1 MTKKKRL
8 RKEKKLSNLEEIK
21 KNIKK
26 TFPDIKPKYSF
37 NPFTKKSLSLFH
49 RLKFSVINNIIDS

>member
-37 NPFTKKSLSLFH
+37 NPFTKKS
-49 RLKFSVINNIIDS
+49 